1 LATGLSWLCYVQA
14 LQLGPV
20 AGVASLDKLSV
31 LLVAVLGAVFLGESL
46 SPAGWIGVLLMG
58 AGAALVA
65 WP

>member
-1 LATGLSWLCYVQA
+1 
-14 LQLGPV
+14 
-20 AGVASLDKLSV
+20 VASIDKLSV
-31 LLVAVLGAVFLGESL
+31 LLVAVLAALWLGEQL

>member
-1 LATGLSWLCYVQA
+1 
-14 LQLGPV
+14 V
-20 AGVASLDKLSV
+20 AAVASIDKLSV
-31 LLVAVLGAVFLGESL
+31 LLVAVLAALWLGEQL